1 MSKRSTCIFCSTLN
15 QAVHYPTQ
23 VNSMKYVCCPVPYV
37 NVEFVFT
44 LQRRPLYYIYNLMVP
59 CILQIVIILSTFF
72 LPFESGERVGVVITI
87 ILVFAVYLQ
96 VRNICLQILILSYP
110 ILPEIYIWKLN
121 RC

>member
-1 MSKRSTCIFCSTLN
+1 
-15 QAVHYPTQ
+15 
-23 VNSMKYVCCPVPYV
+23 MKYVCCPVPYV

-96 VRNICLQILILSYP
+96 V
-110 ILPEIYIWKLN
+110 
-121 RC
+121 